1 MKGEDGVR
9 LFPSSGYF
17 MVSHIFD
24 FVEHVALDHPILFS
38 FGVTIIFLYLTS
50 LPALSGCLLGGNKTG
65 EQIGE
70 SLGRLLGVFIL
81 IIILDNLGWLHIFIT
96 SRGANVR
103 NWLLVVPVIVYEA
116 AAFPRAYTQIVKYDY
131 TSLPYLLSL
140 IFNTLSAALF
150 EEIAFRGL
158 ILYALL
164 RSWAYLRF
172 GTLMAILVSS
182 IFFGLV
188 HIVKQKEE
196 NTDRWVIL
204 QGAWAISMGV
214 LFGSFAVM
222 SGSIWPA
229 VFLHGTWIVMLKI
242 NLLANPN
249 KEQKLSSLISPELL
263 VIPLALYGFILL

>member
-1 MKGEDGVR
+1 
-9 LFPSSGYF
+9 
-17 MVSHIFD
+17 
-24 FVEHVALDHPILFS
+24 
-38 FGVTIIFLYLTS
+38 
-50 LPALSGCLLGGNKTG
+50 
-65 EQIGE
+65 
-70 SLGRLLGVFIL
+70 
-81 IIILDNLGWLHIFIT
+81 
-96 SRGANVR
+96 
-103 NWLLVVPVIVYEA
+103 
-116 AAFPRAYTQIVKYDY
+116 
-131 TSLPYLLSL
+131 LLSL